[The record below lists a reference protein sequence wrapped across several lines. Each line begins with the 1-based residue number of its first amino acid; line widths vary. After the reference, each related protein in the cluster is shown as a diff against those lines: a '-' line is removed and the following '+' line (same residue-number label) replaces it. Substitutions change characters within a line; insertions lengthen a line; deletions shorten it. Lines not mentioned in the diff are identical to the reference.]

1 MTSCKKLLLAVV
13 LILSKSGFAQYPVC
27 GYNCTGLKYEI
38 LASCAKPDIEQF
50 AELDPAVNPYLLFDS
65 LIMTIREETG
75 SNKFNLGYTFRACST
90 VCSAASVKDNTNT
103 QFIYYNP
110 AFISKINLKGSN
122 LRWAVIAIFAHE
134 IGHHLMG
141 HTNAQGPAG
150 AMSLKSKRS
159 QELRADFFSG
169 FIISKFD
176 KATLEDAYQG
186 LLTLKPEEYSP
197 ATDAEEEISEYPTLA
212 HRFEAV
218 KAGFNSAST
227 DQARIEIF
235 LDIRTYAVLTGKQII
250 FREIDKGFKSGDLEK
265 LKLVIEDYLTENNLK
280 LEELISEP
288 ERLKQLEKEIKKE
301 LKVKPVLDNGGNKL
315 NIEMKQKEIEK
326 IKKLSSQ
333 VEF

>member
-1 MTSCKKLLLAVV
+1 MRSIKKILLVVVLLLC
-13 LILSKSGFAQYPVC
+13 KSGFAQYPVC
-27 GYNCTGLKYEI
+27 GYNCTGLKNEI
-38 LASCAKPDIEQF
+38 LVACAKPDLEQF
-50 AELDPAVNPYLLFDS
+50 AMLDPSNNPYILFDS
-65 LIMTIREETG
+65 LINTIKDEIG
-75 SNKFNLGYTFRACST
+75 SKNFNLGYTFRACST
-90 VCSAASVKDNTNT
+90 VCSAASVKDNANT

-141 HTNAQGPAG
+141 HTNAQGQAG
-150 AMSLKSKRS
+150 AMSLKSKRT
-159 QELRADFFSG
+159 QELRSDFFSG

-186 LLTLKPEEYSP
+186 LMTLKPEDYSP
-197 ATDAEEEISEYPTLA
+197 ATDAEEEKSEYPTLA

-227 DQARIEIF
+227 DQARIDIF

-265 LKLVIEDYLTENNLK
+265 LKMVIEDYLIENNLK

-288 ERLKQLEKEIKKE
+288 EKLKKLEKEIKKE
-301 LKVKPVLDNGGNKL
+301 LKVKPALDIGGNQL
-315 NIEMKQKEIEK
+315 NIDLKQKEIEK